1 MASSPAPVVTQEI
14 QIVDGNGNVR
24 ILLSAKSGVPIFQL
38 ADANKK
44 TNALISLDEE
54 GRPSIRLNNPEAS
67 GPSAIIEIDNNGT
80 HVKFDHPGGASSYLF
95 LNNAGGSG
103 VVFIDAKGV
112 RRLDAL
118 VHPDGTLSVDRYEG
132 NDWTGA

>member
-1 MASSPAPVVTQEI
+1 MASLPPPVVTQEVH
-14 QIVDGNGNVR
+14 IVDGHGNVR
-24 ILLSAKSGVPIFQL
+24 ILLSAKSGVPIIQL
-38 ADANKK
+38 ADAQKK
-44 TNALISLDEE
+44 SNVLISTDEE
-54 GRPSIRLNNPEAS
+54 GRPSIKLNNPVAK
-67 GPSAIIEIDNNGT
+67 GPSATIEVDNNGT

-118 VHPDGTLSVDRYEG
+118 VHPDGTLSVDRFEG
-132 NDWTGA
+132 NDWTRG

>member
-1 MASSPAPVVTQEI
+1 MVSATSPVITQEV
-14 QIVDGNGNVR
+14 QIVDEHGNVR
-24 ILLSAKSGVPIFQL
+24 ILLSARSGTPIIQL
-38 ADANKK
+38 ADGHNKP
-44 TNALISLDEE
+44 NAVVALDEE
-54 GRPSIRLNNPEAS
+54 GRPSIKLSNPEAS

-103 VVFIDAKGV
+103 VVFIDSKGV

-118 VHPDGTLSVDRYEG
+118 VRPDGTLSIDRFEG
-132 NDWTGA
+132 NDWTLA